1 MCSFGGYGRSAAI
14 VLHERARGCCFNPV
28 MLSPAMASSGTPK
41 VCSAKMTMQGTA
53 GDNHRNTRQKKEGQK
68 KYAPDIAPY

>member
-1 MCSFGGYGRSAAI
+1 MGGLLQLYYTS
-14 VLHERARGCCFNPV
+14 VLEVAVNPV
-28 MLSPAMASSGTPK
+28 MLSHAMASSGTPK

-53 GDNHRNTRQKKEGQK
+53 GDDNRNTRQKKEGQR